1 MNLHRMLRARA
12 AEGRPVTVGV
22 IGAGKFGSMFLAMAA
37 RTPGIEV
44 AGIAD
49 LSIPRARE
57 ALARV
62 GWPEERYAAP
72 SLDAALRDGG
82 TTALTEDAMALMAE
96 PRIEVIVECTG
107 HPAAGLRHAGRV
119 DELAVRR
126 QVLGHD
132 RLVPA
137 GADEVQ
143 RAGADGDG
151 AEDGPAAGGHGGAG

>member
-37 RTPGIEV
+37 RTPGLHV

-62 GWPEERYAAP
+62 GWPAERYAAP
-72 SLDAALRDGG
+72 SLDAALSDGG
-82 TTALTEDAMALMAE
+82 GGATALTEDAMA
-96 PRIEVIVECTG
+96 
-107 HPAAGLRHAGRV
+107 
-119 DELAVRR
+119 
-126 QVLGHD
+126 
-132 RLVPA
+132 
-137 GADEVQ
+137 
-143 RAGADGDG
+143 
-151 AEDGPAAGGHGGAG
+151 